1 MTAKDTDMTTMKV
14 KKFSIVNNVMKII
27 IGMKFR
33 MKIRMIADN
42 MTKLTIM
49 ITTKIATC
57 T

>member
-1 MTAKDTDMTTMKV
+1 MTTMKV